1 VDSKD
6 RRTKLQKLVDM
17 LGSSNSA
24 ERERAWEAIN
34 KELKKRSKSWN
45 DLRDLIKEDQ
55 LKADA
60 AEVSQQAPP
69 PPSSTN
75 VNSLDLVRYVLED
88 YLVMEPHEYVGMTL
102 WIHFAHIY
110 QQFMFS
116 PRLLLMSPVKGCGKT
131 TALDLLSRLVPRA
144 KRSDNATTAAIY
156 RMIEA
161 GHTTILLDEVDNLA
175 LACRNETMRSLLN
188 SGHRKGSTFDRVFGK
203 QYKPFST
210 FVALALG
217 SIGMVPLP
225 LMQRSI
231 IIHMERAAKPPK
243 RRLDDGKD
251 ETQIDE
257 AYRQCYYWAS
267 NKPVLDRNPEMPGSL
282 SNRSADNW
290 RPLLAIADS
299 FGPAWGELAREAAII
314 FARGHHD
321 DDMGV
326 VLLSDI
332 RKVFEGDRMTS
343 EAIVAALVALDDAN
357 WSDYCGSHED
367 PQPRAFRK
375 GDLARLLKPFRI
387 TPRTIWP
394 KGGTRADRGISAK
407 GYYREQFEGAWASY
421 CDAGGGSADSR
432 PPACCSL
439 SRHTVTPGTPLAV
452 TE

>member
-1 VDSKD
+1 VDAKD

-17 LGSSNSA
+17 LGSSNPA

-34 KELKKRSKSWN
+34 KELKKRRKTWN

-60 AEVSQQAPP
+60 AGVSQQAPP

-75 VNSLDLVRYVLED
+75 VNSLDLVRYTLED
-88 YLVMEPHEYVGMTL
+88 YLVMEPHDYVAMAL
-102 WIHFAHIY
+102 WIHFAHIHD
-110 QQFMFS
+110 QFMIS
-116 PRLLLMSPVKGCGKT
+116 PRLLLTSPVRGCGKT
-131 TALDLLSRLVPRA
+131 TTLDLLSRLVPRP
-144 KRSDNATTAAIY
+144 KRSDHATPAALY
-156 RMIEA
+156 RMIDDA
-161 GHTTILLDEVDNLA
+161 PPPTLLLDEVDNLA
-175 LACRNETMRSLLN
+175 LAYRSNNVMRTLLN
-188 SGHRKGSTFDRVFGK
+188 SGHRKGGTFDRAFGNHG
-203 QYKPFST
+203 QPFST
-210 FVALALG
+210 FAALALG
-217 SIGMVPLP
+217 AIGSVPLP

-231 IIHMERAAKPPK
+231 IIHMRRAAKLPK

-282 SNRSADNW
+282 SNRFADNW

-299 FGPAWGELAREAAII
+299 FGPAWGELAREAAVT
-314 FARGHHD
+314 FARRHHD
-321 DDMGV
+321 EDMGV

-332 RKVFEGDRMTS
+332 RRVFEGDRMTS
-343 EAIVAALVALDDAN
+343 EAIVAALLALDDAN

-367 PQPRAFRK
+367 QQPRAFRK
-375 GDLARLLKPFRI
+375 SDLARLLKPFEI

-421 CDAGGGSADSR
+421 CDAGGSAADSR
-432 PPACCSL
+432 GRPPL
-439 SRHTVTPGTPLAV
+439 RAV
-452 TE
+452 R